1 VDLLETVE
9 RAALDALREVG
20 RETLRRS
27 RDMASRISDDLAR
40 SGSGREIPDGFEVR
54 YRAPYASFVELGT
67 RPGEVRVRAHVRR
80 VNGRSVPV
88 RAYSYRSRGRPAARF
103 VRGPADES
111 MERILE
117 MVARRIERW
126 S

>member
-1 VDLLETVE
+1 MVE
-9 RAALDALREVG
+9 RAALEALREAG

-27 RDMASRISDDLAR
+27 RDRASRISEDLAR
-40 SGSGREIPDGFEVR
+40 SGAGRETPDGFEVR
-54 YRAPYASFVELGT
+54 YGARYASFVELGA
-67 RPGEVRVRAHVRR
+67 RPGAVRVRPHVRR
-80 VNGRSVPV
+80 VDGRAVLV

-103 VRGPADES
+103 VRGPAEES
-111 MERILE
+111 MGRILE

>member
-1 VDLLETVE
+1 MVE
-9 RAALDALREVG
+9 RAALEALREAG

-27 RDMASRISDDLAR
+27 RDRASRISEALAR
-40 SGSGREIPDGFEVR
+40 SGAGRDTPDGFEVR
-54 YRAPYASFVELGT
+54 YGAPYASFVELGA
-67 RPGEVRVRAHVRR
+67 RPGAVRVRPHVRR
-80 VNGRSVPV
+80 VDGRAVPV

-103 VRGPADES
+103 VRGPAEES
-111 MERILE
+111 MGRILE